1 MEWDSVHLL
10 LFSLNQLRHVSL
22 SQSSRGEYIYTHTHA
37 HVRTHKH
44 MQYSTDS
51 CDVLCLYMYK
61 ARLT

>member
-44 MQYSTDS
+44 IHIKTQHITRV
-51 CDVLCLYMYK
+51 CGVLHK